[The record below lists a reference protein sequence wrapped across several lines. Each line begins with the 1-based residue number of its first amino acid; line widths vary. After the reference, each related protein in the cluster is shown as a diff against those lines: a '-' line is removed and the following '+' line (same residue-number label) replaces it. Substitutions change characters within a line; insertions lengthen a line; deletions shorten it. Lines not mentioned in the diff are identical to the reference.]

1 MSGLV
6 DEKVRAY
13 EVAMDNLYTDWRKKR
28 GHIDIEYGKKKYTFD
43 VNHED
48 SFITD
53 GIVCPEE
60 WFKEDN
66 KFRPLFLLKE
76 AYDTNGKGFDLIKE
90 QLATEDKLSGTW
102 IYVTDWTWGLFNTTA
117 KVIADYSKAPSC
129 SGKKEGYDKYNNE
142 MLRKIAVINCKK
154 SGGKSKSKYEEILGY
169 ADFDREELKREIEI
183 CDPTII
189 ICGYTAT
196 ALEYI
201 LKSDEDLTRYNFR
214 EEQGRNPNL
223 YYHIEL
229 NGHDVLVIDY
239 YHPQNRYPA
248 IMRFYG
254 LVGLYQMALKS
265 KC

>member
-60 WFKEDN
+60 WFKKDN

-129 SGKKEGYDKYNNE
+129 LGKKEGYDKYNNE

-214 EEQGRNPNL
+214 EKQGRNSNL